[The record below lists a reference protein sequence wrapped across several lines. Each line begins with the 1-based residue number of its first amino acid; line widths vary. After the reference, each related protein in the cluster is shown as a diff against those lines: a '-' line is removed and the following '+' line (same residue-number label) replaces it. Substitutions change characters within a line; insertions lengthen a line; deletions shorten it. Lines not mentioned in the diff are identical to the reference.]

1 MFSLV
6 VLHVPINSSVLA
18 LPKTFIFNIEHF
30 HHKRPFYPTQ
40 VEQLAISTKNISL
53 NGLGQGSG

>member
-1 MFSLV
+1 MFSWV

-18 LPKTFIFNIEHF
+18 LPKTLIINIDHF
-30 HHKRPFYPTQ
+30 HKRPIYPTH
-40 VEQLAISTKNISL
+40 VEQLAISTRNIHL